1 MEMRL
6 LSSKSGEQRMI
17 KIFMFEQM
25 WRIQIGENEGKE
37 VFEFPTLREL
47 IDELETICEIKD
59 NFGRGY
65 EK

>member
-1 MEMRL
+1 
-6 LSSKSGEQRMI
+6 MI